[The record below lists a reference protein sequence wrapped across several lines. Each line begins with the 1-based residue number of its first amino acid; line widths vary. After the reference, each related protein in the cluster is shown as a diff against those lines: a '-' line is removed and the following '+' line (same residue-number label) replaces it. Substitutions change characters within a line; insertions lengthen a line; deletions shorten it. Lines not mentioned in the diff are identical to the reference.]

1 MAEYLGMSDKVSE
14 MMAEQEF
21 AAAGK
26 VLKREAALLEV
37 CTVCVPHDAEVQDA
51 YNTSKRFLKTV
62 DVTSEQD
69 IVYHSHLLVLKQHVR
84 QVMPCLMAVP
94 LAKVCTHTIMPFI
107 S

>member
-37 CTVCVPHDAEVQDA
+37 CTVCVPHDAAVQDA
-51 YNTSKRFLKTV
+51 YNTSKRFFKDCGRYLRAR
-62 DVTSEQD
+62 
-69 IVYHSHLLVLKQHVR
+69 HSLSQSLASAQAAR
-84 QVMPCLMAVP
+84 QASHAMFNGRASC
-94 LAKVCTHTIMPFI
+94 
-107 S
+107 